1 MKKIYDNGEVML
13 GEVIKIVEY
22 TEEQFIKGLIDEEFR
37 NDIINDLKTY
47 ENNEIVAIN
56 YDCGMG
62 YSIDCWSPKDII
74 KEIK

>member
-1 MKKIYDNGEVML
+1 MEKIYDNGEVML
-13 GEVIKIVEY
+13 GEVIKIIEY
-22 TEEQFIKGLIDEEFR
+22 TEKQFIKGLIDEEFR

-62 YSIDCWSPKDII
+62 YSIDCWSPEDII